1 MSLPTVGCTHR
12 SDQQVRTVY
21 YVLCGA
27 CGDLLLVST
36 CNYSVDCHPSCTL
49 APVCVQPARQR
60 YHAQIPLIV
69 PRDLLEAA
77 RPRPEACDPG
87 L

>member
-1 MSLPTVGCTHR
+1 MSLTTEGCMHR

-21 YVLCGA
+21 YVQCSA

-36 CNYSVDCHPSCTL
+36 CNYSVDCHPSCAL
-49 APVCVQPARQR
+49 APICIQGARQR
-60 YHAQIPLIV
+60 YHAQVPLAV

-77 RPRPEACDPG
+77 RAREEARDPRH
-87 L
+87 

>member
-1 MSLPTVGCTHR
+1 MGLLTGGCIHR

-21 YVLCGA
+21 YVQCGA
-27 CGDLLLVST
+27 CGELLLVNY
-36 CNYSVDCHPSCTL
+36 CNYSIDCHPSCVL

-60 YHAQIPLIV
+60 YHAHVPLAV
-69 PRDLLEAA
+69 PRDLLQAA
-77 RPRPEACDPG
+77 RPGAEAGDPG